1 MDRLRTVA
9 AEAARPSHD
18 TEATVVVQQ
27 DVESQPVLPEDE
39 AGSGQKTYD
48 HVQPAQR
55 LTAHQ
60 IFYILGMH
68 GIGAMLISGGINF
81 GIAYAMYANQDPDTS
96 PIRVWQFPNTLAG
109 DTAVT
114 IIIQCLV
121 TWFIESAILKGDL
134 RGNKVEPLRLQALPR
149 PKSRFLRWLFLLD
162 DDRSAAH
169 CRGNGPKGFLAF
181 VVAQALRALLL
192 AVPSVLILWPPSI
205 GALLSLGSTRYGN
218 DPVFEPKWGPE
229 IFKGVLGGVLG
240 LLTTPLNA
248 IFWLA
253 RAGWGETA
261 AII

>member
-1 MDRLRTVA
+1 
-9 AEAARPSHD
+9 
-18 TEATVVVQQ
+18 
-27 DVESQPVLPEDE
+27 
-39 AGSGQKTYD
+39 
-48 HVQPAQR
+48 
-55 LTAHQ
+55 
-60 IFYILGMH
+60 
-68 GIGAMLISGGINF
+68 
-81 GIAYAMYANQDPDTS
+81 MYANQDPDTS

-149 PKSRFLRWLFLLD
+149 PESRLLRWLFLLD
-162 DDRSAAH
+162 DDRAAAH
-169 CRGNGPKGFLAF
+169 CTGNGPKGFIAF

-205 GALLSLGSTRYGN
+205 GALLSLGSTRHGN
-218 DPVFEPKWGPE
+218 DPVFEPTWGPE